1 MEAAEPKTLQEA
13 IVYFS
18 NPDNCLNYLVA
29 RRWPNGVGCPIC
41 GNTEVHFL
49 KNQRRWE
56 CKGARH
62 PKKQFSV
69 KVGTIFEDS
78 AIGLDKWLTAVWMV
92 VSMKN
97 GVSSWE
103 IHRSLGVTQKT
114 AWFMLQRIRLGL
126 QDPKA
131 RKLSGEVEV
140 DESYIGAKA
149 RNMHRDRRERILQG
163 KGGGAVGKVGV
174 QGMLERGGEIRLCVI
189 RDSQTGTLVPNI
201 QENIESGSH
210 LFTAE
215 ARAYF
220 GLRADYVHDFINHAE
235 AYAIGNIHT
244 NGLEN
249 FWSLMK
255 RQLAGTYVSV
265 EPFHLFRY
273 LDEQAFR
280 YNNRKG
286 MTDADRFDKAL
297 TQIVGKRLTYK
308 ELTGKT
314 GTEAEETRF

>member
-1 MEAAEPKTLQEA
+1 MEAAAPKTLQDA

-18 NPDNCLNYLVA
+18 SPDNCLNYLVA
-29 RRWPNGVGCPIC
+29 RRWPNGVRCPIC

-56 CKGARH
+56 CKGAKH

-131 RKLSGEVEV
+131 RKLSGQVEV

-149 RNMHRDRRERILQG
+149 RNMHRDRKEKLMQG
-163 KGGGAVGKVGV
+163 KGGGVVGKVGV
-174 QGMLERGGEIRLCVI
+174 QGMLERGGEIRLRVI
-189 RDSQTGTLVPNI
+189 RDSQTGSLVPNI
-201 QENIESGSH
+201 QENVESGSH
-210 LFTAE
+210 LFTDE

-220 GLRADYVHDFINHAE
+220 GLQANYVHDFINHAE

-255 RQLAGTYVSV
+255 RQLSGTYVSV